1 MSRTQWR
8 PEQPGQDVWVWLTY
22 RRLFLSLDGGD
33 GCDAAGDV
41 WGQSRLMWGQSRL
54 MWAQSHLMW
63 GQTGPNF
70 STFQAADLEISQETL
85 AAAVS
90 GCVDGCWEGFV
101 KGREGGPSTTVPWR
115 KERLDRLDGILAGG
129 PTEEQEEQLSLTH
142 RLHTNV
148 HTGTQTQWCPG
159 RLHAQPQNK
168 AVHCSRRAPPDRRT
182 KAGPQDG
189 HRNRL
194 CRKGLATGSNFNRH
208 FGQLLSGEWQGFW
221 RGGSPSESL
230 SPSCSR
236 LQPACQCPPRN
247 LNPRGW
253 FPLRTLSHGPHPRS
267 GSLVTI

>member
-1 MSRTQWR
+1 MLLETFGANPDSCG
-8 PEQPGQDVWVWLTY
+8 PNPASS
-22 RRLFLSLDGGD
+22 F
-33 GCDAAGDV
+33 
-41 WGQSRLMWGQSRL
+41 
-54 MWAQSHLMW
+54 

-115 KERLDRLDGILAGG
+115 KERLDRLDGIFAGG

-148 HTGTQTQWCPG
+148 HAGTQTQWCPG

-208 FGQLLSGEWQGFW
+208 FGQLLSGFLA
-221 RGGSPSESL
+221 RRISFRVAL
-230 SPSCSR
+230 SILLASA
-236 LQPACQCPPRN
+236 ACMPVS
-247 LNPRGW
+247 
-253 FPLRTLSHGPHPRS
+253 T
-267 GSLVTI
+267 